1 MLQTLLALPVNAWTA
16 LGLVL
21 ALVLYVDKATR
32 QSLGGA
38 SRHRRLPHRLAS
50 ALPIIGDTR
59 LMLKNAPVV
68 YEWLTEICTQ
78 LNGEPVELRAL
89 GRRPMI
95 VLTSPSA
102 FEDVLKTQF
111 DAFPKGSVVCETLR
125 DLLGHGIF
133 AVDHAQWVRQRK
145 IAANLFTM
153 RALRDSM
160 SLTIQTHTRTLHSVL
175 LRAASDNESSSIDLF
190 QVFNRFT
197 MEAFAEIGFG
207 IQMNCLERGEDHE
220 LQRAFDETQRL
231 IRRRFVRPSWFW
243 KTQRLLGVGAEQQ
256 LKKNLAVLNDTVLG
270 IVGQALEQRA
280 SSAQSESTADPS
292 ERPPKATLVSLF
304 LDHSQSLSNNAED
317 AAILRDMVINFLL
330 AGRDTTAQTLSW
342 LVYRLS
348 QHPEVTEKIRREIQA
363 AIPEL
368 DNGAVLSASMQQVE
382 ELVYLE
388 AALKETLRLHPPVA
402 MMNKIVARD
411 TVLSDGTFIPAQS
424 MVSLF
429 SYGMARMESV
439 WGPDACEFK
448 PERWIDLSTGKL
460 RTVSAFQ
467 FPSFNAG
474 PRVCLGVNLAM
485 LEMKLVVSSLLS
497 HFHVRVLPDQHV
509 TYAVSVTLPMKHG
522 LQAAISRR
530 AATVA

>member
-1 MLQTLLALPVNAWTA
+1 MHESPAAAQTGVRAA
-16 LGLVL
+16 
-21 ALVLYVDKATR
+21 D
-32 QSLGGA
+32 
-38 SRHRRLPHRLAS
+38 HRL
-50 ALPIIGDTR
+50 L
-59 LMLKNAPVV
+59 LKNAPVI
-68 YEWLTEICTQ
+68 YEWLSEICTQ
-78 LNGEPVELRAL
+78 FDGQPVELRAL

-111 DAFPKGSVVCETLR
+111 DAFPKGSGVCETLR

-133 AVDHAQWVRQRK
+133 AVDHAQWVHQRK

-160 SLTIQTHTRTLHSVL
+160 SLTIQMHTKTLHSVL
-175 LRAASDNESSSIDLF
+175 LRSASEGSAIDLF

-207 IQMNCLERGEDHE
+207 IQMNCLERGEDHA

-231 IRRRFVRPSWFW
+231 IRSRFVRPSWFW
-243 KTQRLLGVGAEQQ
+243 KTQGLLNFGSEQA
-256 LKKNLAVLNDTVLG
+256 LRNNLAVLNDTVLT
-270 IVGQALEQRA
+270 IVGQALA
-280 SSAQSESTADPS
+280 SSRTENPS
-292 ERPPKATLVSLF
+292 EKATLVSLF
-304 LDHSQSLSNNAED
+304 LDHSQPPSNSAED
-317 AAILRDMVINFLL
+317 GAILRDMVINFLL
-330 AGRDTTAQTLSW
+330 AGRDTTAKTLSW

-348 QHPEVTEKIRREIQA
+348 QHPEAAERIRQEIEA
-363 AIPEL
+363 DIPEL
-368 DNGAVLSASMQQVE
+368 ASGSILSASMQQVE
-382 ELVYLE
+382 GLVYLE

-402 MMNKIVARD
+402 MMNKIAARD

-439 WGPDACEFK
+439 WGPDASEFK
-448 PERWIDLSTGKL
+448 PERWIDLATGKL
-460 RTVSAFQ
+460 HTVSAFK

-474 PRVCLGVNLAM
+474 PRVYLGVNLAM

-497 HFHVRVLPDQHV
+497 HFNVHVLPDQHV
-509 TYAVSVTLPMKHG
+509 TYAVSVTLPMKNG
-522 LQAAISRR
+522 LQVAISRR
-530 AATVA
+530 VAAVA